1 MRNDVEVEIMS
12 IGIFDSGIGGITV
25 LHDALKLIP
34 NADYLYYADTDN
46 VPYGTKSK
54 KEVRQ
59 FMLDA
64 AAFLIEK
71 PVAALVV
78 ASNPATSAAIDDL
91 RRLYSIPIIGMEP
104 AVKPA
109 VKHNGSKRILV
120 TATPLAL
127 KEEKLKNLI
136 LKFDNAHMVDLLPL
150 PGLVHFAEDFVFG
163 EETVLPYLHEQL
175 RNYDLDKYGT
185 VVLGCTHYLYYKRIF
200 NKLLPSHIHIID
212 GNAGT
217 VRNLKR
223 TIEEIGLA
231 FSGTGKITFYA
242 SGREVT
248 DPETRARYLGFIS
261 AFDEISKGFF
271 EDRGISEETGL
282 AL

>member
-1 MRNDVEVEIMS
+1 MS
-12 IGIFDSGIGGITV
+12 IGIFDSGVGGITV

-64 AAFLIEK
+64 AEFLIGK
-71 PVAALVV
+71 SVAALVV
-78 ASNPATSAAIDDL
+78 ACNTATSAAIDDL

-109 VKHNGSKRILV
+109 VKQNGNKRILV

-150 PGLVHFAEDFVFG
+150 PGLVHFAEGFVFG
-163 EETVLPYLHEQL
+163 ENAVLPYLQEQL
-175 RNYDLDKYGT
+175 HDYDLEKYGT

-200 NKLLPSHIHIID
+200 NKLLPSHVHIID

-217 VRNLKR
+217 VKNLKR
-223 TIEEIGLA
+223 TIDEKGLA
-231 FSGTGKITFYA
+231 FSETGRITFFA
-242 SGREVT
+242 SGREIT
-248 DPETRARYLGFIS
+248 DPETRARYIGFIS
-261 AFDEISKGFF
+261 AYSEISKGFY
-271 EDRGISEETGL
+271 EDRGISEDTGL
-282 AL
+282 AV